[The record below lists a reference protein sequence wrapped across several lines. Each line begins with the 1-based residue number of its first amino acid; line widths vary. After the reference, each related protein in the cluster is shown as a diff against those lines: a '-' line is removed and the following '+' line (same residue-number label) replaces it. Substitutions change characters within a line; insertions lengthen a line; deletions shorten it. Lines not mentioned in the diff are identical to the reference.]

1 MEGFS
6 QNGRILL
13 GLHPKRRVLTPV
25 SELPQAIPHL
35 FKRDCLSCPPD
46 SPSCPSCP
54 AGQVCSLIPQSC
66 NQCAHT
72 VCVSSGVTG
81 GGPPKS
87 AGPNVGAIAGGVV
100 GGIAF
105 IAVLTFAIWWF
116 WIRPKRNAWYEED
129 WDDQDEDATAAK
141 TQFKEQR
148 NDRRSVHSVASTV
161 LSRAS
166 NMIPI
171 AFIPGVTNRD
181 TNSPPVPPIPAAR
194 KYAPSPLSSQHNGDA
209 IFFSPGDLRNSA
221 YSDSSSLRNRDTH
234 YGRPSITA
242 SLARES
248 VVSEVFHDNAQ
259 EHPMPALQAMRIRP
273 NMVSVKTSASG
284 SKGPSPLATGR
295 ATPVTLDEGEFFVSA
310 PSTHSTPSLHSK
322 GSFVKPTTV
331 TIPKKSAAGRFPVRT
346 ASDDSVPQAGPSTTA
361 HNYADTTDDETDEAH
376 APAHQSLL
384 SSGDSATSSDD
395 TPGASQSPFIDTAG
409 HSHGRLSKEII
420 EATRRASRMPLH
432 SGLGGRSEGPFGDE
446 HASGED

>member
-1 MEGFS
+1 M
-6 QNGRILL
+6 
-13 GLHPKRRVLTPV
+13 
-25 SELPQAIPHL
+25 
-35 FKRDCLSCPPD
+35 
-46 SPSCPSCP
+46 
-54 AGQVCSLIPQSC
+54 
-66 NQCAHT
+66 CAHR
-72 VCVSSGVTG
+72 
-81 GGPPKS
+81 
-87 AGPNVGAIAGGVV
+87 PNVGAIAGGVV

-105 IAVLTFAIWWF
+105 IAILTFAIWWL

-248 VVSEVFHDNAQ
+248 VVSEIFHDNAQ

-284 SKGPSPLATGR
+284 SRQHSPLATGR
-295 ATPVTLDEGEFFVSA
+295 ASPATIEEGEGFLSA
-310 PSTHSTPSLHSK
+310 PSNHSTPSLHSK

-346 ASDDSVPQAGPSTTA
+346 ASDDSVPQAGPSNTG
-361 HNYADTTDDETDEAH
+361 HNDTDTTDDE
-376 APAHQSLL
+376 
-384 SSGDSATSSDD
+384 
-395 TPGASQSPFIDTAG
+395 ASEQSPFTDTTG
-409 HSHGRLSKEII
+409 QSYGRLSKEII
-420 EATRRASRMPLH
+420 EATRRASRMPIH

-446 HASGED
+446 HASGEE

>member
-1 MEGFS
+1 M
-6 QNGRILL
+6 
-13 GLHPKRRVLTPV
+13 
-25 SELPQAIPHL
+25 
-35 FKRDCLSCPPD
+35 
-46 SPSCPSCP
+46 
-54 AGQVCSLIPQSC
+54 
-66 NQCAHT
+66 

-81 GGPPKS
+81 GAQKS

-100 GGIAF
+100 GGIAV
-105 IAVLTFAIWWF
+105 IALLTFALWWF

-181 TNSPPVPPIPAAR
+181 TNTPPVPPIPAAR

-221 YSDSSSLRNRDTH
+221 YSDSASISASLRNRDTH

-248 VVSEVFHDNAQ
+248 VVSEVFHDNAH
-259 EHPMPALQAMRIRP
+259 ENPMPALQAMRIRP
-273 NMVSVKTSASG
+273 NMVSVKTNGSG
-284 SKGPSPLATGR
+284 SKGASPLGTGH
-295 ATPVTLDEGEFFVSA
+295 ATPATIDEGDYFVSA
-310 PSTHSTPSLHSK
+310 PSTTSVPSLNSK

-331 TIPKKSAAGRFPVRT
+331 TIGKKAANGRFPVRT
-346 ASDDSVPQAGPSTTA
+346 ASDDSVPQARSTVASALVAGT
-361 HNYADTTDDETDEAH
+361 NDADTTDDENDEPH
-376 APAHQSLL
+376 ARARQSLL
-384 SSGDSATSSDD
+384 HTGGSATTIQD
-395 TPGASQSPFIDTAG
+395 TPDVSQSPFVDAPG
-409 HSHGRLSKEII
+409 HNDGGLSKKIE
-420 EATRRASRMPLH
+420 EATRRASKMPIH
-432 SGLGGRSEGPFGDE
+432 NGLGGRSEGPFGDE
-446 HASGED
+446 YASGGE

>member
-6 QNGRILL
+6 QTG
-13 GLHPKRRVLTPV
+13 
-25 SELPQAIPHL
+25 SHL

-54 AGQVCSLIPQSC
+54 SGQVCSLIPQSC

-81 GGPPKS
+81 GAPKS
-87 AGPNVGAIAGGVV
+87 SGPNVGAIAGGVV

-105 IAVLTFAIWWF
+105 IAVLTFAIWWL

-248 VVSEVFHDNAQ
+248 VVSEIFRDNAE

-284 SKGPSPLATGR
+284 SRQPSPLATGR
-295 ATPVTLDEGEFFVSA
+295 TTPATVEEGEFFLSA

-346 ASDDSVPQAGPSTTA
+346 ASDDSVPQAGPSTTDS
-361 HNYADTTDDETDEAH
+361 NYADTTDDD
-376 APAHQSLL
+376 
-384 SSGDSATSSDD
+384 TSE
-395 TPGASQSPFIDTAG
+395 QSPFTDTNA
-409 HSHGRLSKEII
+409 HGDGQLNREIV

-432 SGLGGRSEGPFGDE
+432 HGLGGRSEGPFGDE
-446 HASGED
+446 HASGEE